1 MFPQKDASEGLSFP
15 LRILRFIETPSIM
28 LQVVFDKHAELKDD
42 KLKRRVVSQNY
53 LPMRNR
59 EVF

>member
-15 LRILRFIETPSIM
+15 LLILRLIETWSIM
-28 LQVVFDKHAELKDD
+28 LQIVFDKHAELKDD
-42 KLKRRVVSQNY
+42 KLKRRVISQNY

-59 EVF
+59 DVF